1 MGGANVADGAGE
13 IAEAI
18 EELRAQLTAVQKR
31 SADERLR
38 FVVTEVEM
46 EFLVTVT
53 KGGGGAAGIQIGL
66 VHVGANGKLSKDNS
80 HKLTLKLEVRDTEA
94 PDGRA
99 EVSDRRADAPDSQAD
114 VSDRR

>member
-1 MGGANVADGAGE
+1 MKWAGPNVADGAGE

-18 EELRAQLTAVQKR
+18 EELRAQLTAVQEG

-38 FVVTEVEM
+38 FAVTEVEM

-53 KGGGGAAGIQIGL
+53 KGGGGGAGIQIGL
-66 VHVGANGKLSKDNS
+66 VHVGADGKLSKDNS
-80 HKLTLKLEVRDTEA
+80 HRLTLKMEVRDAAA

-99 EVSDRRADAPDSQAD
+99 EVSGRR
-114 VSDRR
+114 

>member
-1 MGGANVADGAGE
+1 MGGTNVADGAGE

-38 FVVTEVEM
+38 FAVTEVEM

-53 KGGGGAAGIQIGL
+53 KGGGGSAGIQIGL
-66 VHVGANGKLSKDNS
+66 VHAGADGKLSKNNS
-80 HKLTLKLEVRDTEA
+80 HRLTLKLEVHDAAA
-94 PDGRA
+94 PDGKA
-99 EVSDRRADAPDSQAD
+99 EVSGLR
-114 VSDRR
+114 